1 MEENE
6 ENEENEKIRK
16 LFSQMCTAENISTLI
31 NARKMTRKDDNPS
44 HPFYSRE
51 DADAY
56 DKFVSLMSE
65 HYLVNTPIYGPVSQ
79 NTLQCY
85 LASRE
90 QYESKENISKAQDFL
105 AKPQNEQWS
114 LCRQRIRDMISR
126 VKVVSIDENWPCHF
140 GELEKAHQLFFNEYK
155 SSFGSDRI
163 AICIGPDTYSYV
175 YMETCLLMPNTLDFL
190 DDHGYSDQ
198 STKECKTFEE
208 LIIELRRLI
217 EIYKSK

>member
-6 ENEENEKIRK
+6 EIRK

-31 NARKMTRKDDNPS
+31 NARKTTMKADNTS
-44 HPFYSRE
+44 HPFYSKE

-56 DKFVSLMSE
+56 DKFVSLMLD
-65 HYLVNTPIYGPVSQ
+65 HYQVNTPIYGPVSQ
-79 NTLQCY
+79 NTLQSCVV
-85 LASRE
+85 SRE
-90 QYESKENISKAQDFL
+90 QYESKENIIKTQEFL
-105 AKPQNEQWS
+105 KKPQYEQWS
-114 LCRQRIRDMISR
+114 LCRQRIKNMIIEVEKIS
-126 VKVVSIDENWPCHF
+126 VHENWPCHF
-140 GELEKAHQLFFNEYK
+140 GELDKAHQLFFNEYK

-190 DDHGYSDQ
+190 DDYGYSDQ